1 MLKLRRLLS
10 SLALSAVVGLMASE
24 CRAETISMTVSV
36 TGAAAPLVLD
46 GLAGVTPGATSYN
59 VSGNAGPGNYP
70 GTGAF
75 TAINAYLAANGSI
88 YQLTSLSGNSNF
100 PGSPLP
106 ANLTVTGEIHAVA
119 TGGTNAGLTLIESE
133 HGFTNPSAGTPAT
146 LTSSSSGNFTN
157 ANPGTGHEA
166 NSTIGGPPTTST
178 PSYTVL
184 STSTAVN
191 PGVNTGPRSAA
202 VASTPTLYT
211 LTNIITWGVSA
222 PALNK
227 PPAGAPDVI
236 DQFGVTAQ
244 VNAVP
249 EPASVVVFLTGM
261 PLPLAVVFGL
271 MRRRRGVMAR

>member
-1 MLKLRRLLS
+1 MLKDRRLLL
-10 SLALSAVVGLMASE
+10 SLALSALVGLKASE
-24 CRAETISMTVSV
+24 CRAETISMTLSV
-36 TGAAAPLVLD
+36 TGAGSALVLD
-46 GLAGVTPGATSYN
+46 GLAGVTAGATSYN
-59 VSGNAGPGNYP
+59 VSGTAGPGNYP

-88 YQLTSLSGNSNF
+88 YQFTALGGASNF

-119 TGGTNAGLTLIESE
+119 TGGTNAGLTLTESE

-166 NSTIGGPPTTST
+166 NSSIGTPTTST

-191 PGVNTGPRSAA
+191 PGVNTGPRSVA
-202 VASTPTLYT
+202 VGSTPTLYT

-222 PALNK
+222 PGLNK
-227 PPAGAPDVI
+227 PPAGGADVI

-244 VNAVP
+244 VNAIP
-249 EPASVVVFLTGM
+249 EPASLVVFLTGM

-271 MRRRRGVMAR
+271 MRRRRGLTAR